1 MEKTHMLNRTLLTH
15 KPLLM

>member
-1 MEKTHMLNRTLLTH
+1 MGKTHMLNRTLLTH